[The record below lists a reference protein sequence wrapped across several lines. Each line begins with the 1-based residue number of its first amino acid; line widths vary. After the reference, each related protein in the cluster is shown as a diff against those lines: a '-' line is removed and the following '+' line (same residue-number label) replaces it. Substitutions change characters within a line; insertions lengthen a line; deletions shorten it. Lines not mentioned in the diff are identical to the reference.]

1 MRKEFESDLAR
12 SVAENGQKK
21 VRGKAWLVMALC
33 AALLVSG
40 FAAVTAVSAADQD
53 QTKLQLKDGSCE
65 DADDCDPINESE
77 DCEPINE
84 SDDCEPI
91 NEGEDCEPI
100 NESEDCEPINEGED
114 CVPIN
119 EGG

>member
-1 MRKEFESDLAR
+1 MRKEFESDLAK
-12 SVAENGQKK
+12 SVAEKGQKK
-21 VRGKAWLVMALC
+21 VRGKAWLVMALG

-53 QTKLQLKDGSCE
+53 QIKLQLKDGSCE
-65 DADDCDPINESE
+65 DGDDCVPINDGD
-77 DCEPINE
+77 DCVPINDG
-84 SDDCEPI
+84 DDCVPI
-91 NEGEDCEPI
+91 NDGD
-100 NESEDCEPINEGED
+100 D